1 MATSL
6 TLQNDPTSPQGYL
19 KVNGTTAATI
29 TENGISTP
37 QATIGSINGILK
49 STNGLV
55 SDSGGFIYVP
65 LNDPTD
71 PSNNNSGVQ
80 GTNVINFE
88 ATGNTTATPYTGAT
102 QTANL
107 ASIVPNNA
115 YMVLVRLVTDNNTNE
130 SNNFVSDVKVYIR
143 KNTSDA
149 WRVGIYAETLSNT
162 IEANEVN
169 TFPLI
174 FDRGTKTFQAY
185 LYHTKTTGVT
195 FSTAPQ
201 YSFYVDVLG
210 YYIK

>member
-6 TLQNDPTSPQGYL
+6 TLQNDPTLPQGYL
-19 KVNGTTAATI
+19 KVNGTTAVTI

-71 PSNNNSGVQ
+71 PSNNNSGVR
-80 GTNVINFE
+80 GTSVINFA
-88 ATGNTTATPYTGAT
+88 ATGNTSATPYTGAT

-107 ASIVPNNA
+107 ASIVPNDA
-115 YMVLVRLVTDNNTNE
+115 YMVLVRLRTSNNTNE
-130 SNNFVSDVKVYIR
+130 SNNLVSAVTVYIKKNASDVWG
-143 KNTSDA
+143 T
-149 WRVGIYAETLSNT
+149 GIYAETLSTT
-162 IEANEVN
+162 IEANEVD

-174 FDRGTKTFQAY
+174 FDRGTKTFQSY
-185 LYHTKTTGVT
+185 LYHTKATGVT
-195 FSTAPQ
+195 FSTAPS
-201 YSFYVDVLG
+201 YSFSVEVLG